1 MIGCKYPLEAPLQGH
16 FKQTTCSST
25 SYPYKTIHLIC
36 VCTTLEYISA
46 KIHQEIPIEFKF
58 WFFTS
63 THHTRFLGVLH
74 WFINHERGFT
84 FVFFLITCV
93 ANIWC
98 KFCEY
103 LSQKNSGF
111 WHCPVH
117 HHCFCRNVSNHKGLQ
132 APKGSCLWCLL
143 GAVGVEIVFEKSNFI
158 PNEVKHLAIG
168 WRIFGAALFKPEMS
182 VYWLMENP
190 YLIFKPQKKLCYGR
204 NLDPF
209 WSILL
214 IPNRE

>member
-103 LSQKNSGF
+103 LSQKIVVF
-111 WHCPVH
+111 DIALYTIT
-117 HHCFCRNVSNHKGLQ
+117 VS
-132 APKGSCLWCLL
+132 
-143 GAVGVEIVFEKSNFI
+143 VEMYPITRACKPPRDLVCDACW
-158 PNEVKHLAIG
+158 VQLV
-168 WRIFGAALFKPEMS
+168 WR
-182 VYWLMENP
+182 
-190 YLIFKPQKKLCYGR
+190 
-204 NLDPF
+204 
-209 WSILL
+209 
-214 IPNRE
+214 